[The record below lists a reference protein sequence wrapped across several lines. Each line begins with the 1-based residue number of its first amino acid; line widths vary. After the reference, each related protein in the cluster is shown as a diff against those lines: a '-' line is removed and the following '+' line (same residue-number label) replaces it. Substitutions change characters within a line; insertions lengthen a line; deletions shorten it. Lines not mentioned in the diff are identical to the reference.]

1 MSALSRTLSVPVLAR
16 FACLALCA
24 FLFAACNESTAG
36 PGEDGDGDFEVAV
49 GVRYADTLYTPNSTV
64 YQGGAQGFR
73 VSGLVLRY
81 HVGDSTVGTIGFLE
95 VTVGM
100 AAPVSGTYP
109 LAEYTTGNPV
119 EGKVQLYTWGTP
131 GGMSWTGEGAS
142 GIVKVVALTDSVQ
155 VIGKNITLENG
166 KRVSFNLKAARGP

>member
-1 MSALSRTLSVPVLAR
+1 MSARSRASFFPALTR

-36 PGEDGDGDFEVAV
+36 PGEDGDGDFDVAS

-64 YQGGAQGFR
+64 YQGGTEGFK

-95 VTVGM
+95 VTVGL

-109 LAEYTTGNPV
+109 VAEYATGKPV
-119 EGKVQLYTWGTP
+119 ENKVQLYTWGTP
-131 GGMSWTGEGAS
+131 GGMSWTGGGATGS
-142 GIVKVVALTDSVQ
+142 VKVVALTDSVQ
-155 VIGKNITLENG
+155 VIGKNITLDNG
-166 KRVSFNLKAARGP
+166 KVVSFNLKAARGS